1 MLELCLL
8 MTEYYDG
15 GLRFFMSLDLDIS
28 PEDRDKLRA
37 NFESSSTYK
46 QMQEKMRAAVLL
58 CTQELMNGSKKSR
71 FEQFHRELPPEND
84 IELALAIAAD
94 YLKTKGLT
102 NTLSVL
108 TDEIEEQALQEGQKQ
123 LEELFQDG
131 SDDMPLAQLLKV
143 AVE

>member
-1 MLELCLL
+1 MFFIC
-8 MTEYYDG
+8 G
-15 GLRFFMSLDLDIS
+15 GLRFFMSLELDIS
-28 PEDRDKLRA
+28 PEDRDKLRTS
-37 NFESSSTYK
+37 FESGSTYK

-84 IELALAIAAD
+84 IELALAIAAEF
-94 YLKTKGLT
+94 LKSKGLN

-108 TDEIEEQALQEGQKQ
+108 NEEIEGQAM
-123 LEELFQDG
+123 QDG
-131 SDDMPLAQLLKV
+131 QEQLAELLPDGADDTPLAHLLKV